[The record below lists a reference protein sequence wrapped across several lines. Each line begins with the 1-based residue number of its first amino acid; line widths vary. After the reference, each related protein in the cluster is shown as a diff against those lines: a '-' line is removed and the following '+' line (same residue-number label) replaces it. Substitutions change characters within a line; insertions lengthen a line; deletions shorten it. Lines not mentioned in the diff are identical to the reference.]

1 MNKLFTR
8 IVATLFVAAVAASA
22 VPVAACKK
30 DQSATGETAQQ
41 AMGLYAK
48 GFNELIAQPQEMV
61 KEYFDKIPEEGPDE
75 TKNNKLFPRQNFAST
90 KIDAATKS
98 FADAKKAAPASL
110 AKLGPLADAAIV
122 GINKV
127 KVTFEAAQKYYD
139 AENWKDDKFA
149 KGKALH
155 TQMLAEAKEFR
166 TALDALSDE
175 LSAIEDA
182 QAESELKKFGP
193 SSARYWFRFGNM
205 RAKKLLAVVQKDL
218 SPTYVKD
225 LEAALAEFAP
235 VKDGVVTFVSANG
248 AGLQAG
254 VKATYEVYQ
263 RGIEGFFA
271 TATKAKRAAADLEGG
286 DGKNTKEG
294 LLRLLESEL
303 QEATRGYN
311 SLISTGNSMY
321 DLEASGVLK

>member
-1 MNKLFTR
+1 MTKIFNR
-8 IVATLFVAAVAASA
+8 IVAALFVAAVAASA
-22 VPVAACKK
+22 VPMAACKK

-41 AMGLYAK
+41 AMGLYAQ

-75 TKNNKLFPRQNFAST
+75 TKNHKLFPRHTLASG

-122 GINKV
+122 GIKKV

-149 KGKALH
+149 KGKTLH
-155 TQMLAEAKEFR
+155 TQMLAETKEFR
-166 TALDALSDE
+166 TALDALSNE

-235 VKDGVVTFVSANG
+235 VKDGVVTFVTTNG
-248 AGLQAG
+248 AGLG
-254 VKATYEVYQ
+254 NVKSVYESYQ
-263 RGIEGFFA
+263 RGIEEFFA

-294 LLRLLESEL
+294 LIRLLESEL

-311 SLISTGNSMY
+311 SLISSGNSMY
-321 DLEASGVLK
+321 DLEASGALK